1 MQRRALLLT
10 PLLPMAAQAFPLRP
24 VTLIVPF
31 APGGN
36 TDVVARIIQAPL
48 SGVLG
53 QPVVIENRAGAGGAL
68 GSEVARRAPADG
80 HVLLLATASTHGAN
94 PALFDD
100 LPYDPL
106 ADFAHVTLLGVTPV
120 LLVVPPALGVADLDS
135 LFALLRREPGRHNYA
150 SAGVG
155 SLTHLVGEWLRMA
168 ARLDIQHIPYRGG
181 GPALEAVVKGEV
193 TLLLEPSAT
202 LAGAIR
208 DGQVRAL
215 AVATRHPSRIFP
227 ALPTLHDSGLADF
240 NAATW
245 TMLLAPNGTPQAA
258 LERLDAAMQQVLRM
272 PEVATR
278 LAAAGVEVAE
288 QVAGP
293 AARAFMAQDIARWRH
308 VVREAGIRVTR

>member
-1 MQRRALLLT
+1 MQRRALLLA

-53 QPVVIENRAGAGGAL
+53 QPVVIENRAGAGGAV
-68 GSEVARRAPADG
+68 GSELVRRAPADG

-120 LLVVPPALGVADLDS
+120 LLVVPPALGVAELDS

-181 GPALEAVVKGEV
+181 GPALEAVIKGEV

-215 AVATRHPSRIFP
+215 AVATRQPSRIFP

-245 TMLLAPNGTPQAA
+245 TMLLAPNGTPPAA
-258 LERLDAAMQQVLRM
+258 LARLDAAMQQVLRM

-278 LAAAGVEVAE
+278 LAAAGVEVAA